1 MAWTRVVAKEV
12 GRSTWILDG
21 WKAEPTGLAD
31 EANIDVRAREE
42 SGLPAL

>member
-1 MAWTRVVAKEV
+1 MVAKEV

-31 EANIDVRAREE
+31 GANIDVRAREE
-42 SGLPAL
+42 SGLPGL